1 MVDKDMQ
8 DHEDFIL
15 FKQKSIILLDNMKE
29 KLHEMGNKIQIL
41 EDKIEN
47 SEKNFIDFRRDLIK
61 IDMIVKNI
69 NDSLFKLDKNLDKK
83 ENDFKECNENEL
95 ESINEKI
102 DSLKNEPYDNFK
114 RRKEILIN
122 SIITILASS
131 IISSLIAILSNR

>member
-29 KLHEMGNKIQIL
+29 KLHEMENKIQIL

-83 ENDFKECNENEL
+83 ENDFKEYNENEL

>member
-29 KLHEMGNKIQIL
+29 KLHEMENKIQIL

>member
-29 KLHEMGNKIQIL
+29 KLHEMENKIQIL

-83 ENDFKECNENEL
+83 ENDFKEYNENEL

-114 RRKEILIN
+114 RRKEILID

>member
-29 KLHEMGNKIQIL
+29 KLHEMENKIQIL

-83 ENDFKECNENEL
+83 ENDFKEYNENEL

-131 IISSLIAILSNR
+131 IISSLIAILNNR